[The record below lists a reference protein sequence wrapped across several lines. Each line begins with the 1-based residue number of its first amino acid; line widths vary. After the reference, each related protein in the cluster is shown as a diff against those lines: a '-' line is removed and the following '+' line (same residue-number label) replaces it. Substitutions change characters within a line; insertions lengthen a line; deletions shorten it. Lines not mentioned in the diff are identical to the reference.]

1 MTDSVSIF
9 YLPPIITQT
18 RLEIRI
24 IIKFIKWVYASQFQI
39 KILKHLGIFLNTLD
53 NILLQWTR
61 RVCEQICWT
70 SERQTFHIPPSS
82 FYFHNW
88 GFVTYKGVKVGPE
101 YPETVSVDIWILGML
116 GSVVP
121 WIRYGDMSNEHGQ
134 KQGVSVAIFR
144 LLSPE
149 A

>member
-1 MTDSVSIF
+1 M
-9 YLPPIITQT
+9 
-18 RLEIRI
+18 
-24 IIKFIKWVYASQFQI
+24 YASQFQI
-39 KILKHLGIFLNTLD
+39 KILKHLGIFLNILD

-61 RVCEQICWT
+61 RVCKQICWT

-88 GFVTYKGVKVGPE
+88 GFVAYKGVKVGPE

-121 WIRYGDMSNEHGQ
+121 RIRYGDMSNEHGQ